1 MPTVGVDP
9 DALSDLVRFM
19 ERTAWDLL
27 DRRREIERLL
37 VSLGMSPAA
46 ARRIVEVEDWLADV
60 TADLRRRATTV
71 TTTTGTTMAPRSP
84 TEGARLVGTKV
95 GKAHV
100 EKDALS
106 GKGLSGYCLVGLA
119 YRHVGTQFRTVTQ
132 TYEWPDGHQV
142 TVSDEQ
148 HRGVFTVE
156 PGLGWENVPVI
167 RFSPR
172 TWYDPWQS

>member
-9 DALSDLVRFM
+9 DALSDLVRFL

-37 VSLGMSPAA
+37 VSLGMSPAV
-46 ARRIVEVEDWLADV
+46 ARRIVEVEDWLADA
-60 TADLRRRATTV
+60 TADLRRRSTTV
-71 TTTTGTTMAPRSP
+71 TTGTTMAPAPS
-84 TEGARLVGTKV
+84 TAGARLVSTKV
-95 GKAHV
+95 GKAHL
-100 EKDALS
+100 EKDILS

-119 YRHVGTQFRTVTQ
+119 YRHVGTQFRTVTA

-142 TVSDEQ
+142 VVTDEQ
-148 HRGVFTVE
+148 RRGVFTVE
-156 PGLGWENVPVI
+156 PGLGWENVAVI

-172 TWYDPWQS
+172 TWYDRWTS